1 MRRVFASATGRAPAT
16 GTPWYAINARANRS
30 AEVFIFGDIGDGWAD
45 ETVTARKFVGE
56 LAALDVATLTVRIN
70 SVGGSVPDG
79 LAIFNALRRHPATVS
94 VAIEGVAAS
103 IASLI
108 AMAGDQIGMAEN
120 AMLMIHAPWS
130 MASGNATTMRET
142 ADMLDK
148 FAGAMASSYVRPG
161 GLDLAAALA
170 LLSDGQDHWYSA
182 EEAKAAGLIDTITAR
197 TQVAASLNGRFAL
210 PFFASAAAAASP
222 PQKGPHM
229 TPEEIKAAAE
239 KAAAEKAAAEKA
251 AAIQAAADEAAAH
264 QHTVTP
270 VDAESIR
277 AQVLQDDAT
286 RRRNIA
292 AVAGHWY
299 KGPSARTD
307 VQALVQAAQDQG
319 HGVDTFRKDLLAL
332 LGRNVVPLG
341 HGLIYTVEDE
351 HDKFRAG
358 VSGGL
363 LIRAGLT
370 TMDTSNEFRG
380 YTLTE
385 LARAC
390 LTRRNISTKGLDKM
404 SVVAAAFTHTT
415 SDFTNLLA
423 DVANKAL
430 LKGWEESE
438 ETFQQWTSRGTLPD
452 FKASKRVDLNT
463 FPALS
468 KVEPGAEYTYG
479 TVGDRGETI
488 QLATYGKLF
497 SITRHAI
504 VNDDL
509 DSFTRIPAKMGRA
522 AVRTVG
528 NLVYA
533 VLTGNPNMADGVALF
548 HANHANLLSAAA
560 LSTASVDSA
569 AAAMAKQTDA
579 TGNTLNINMAY
590 LVVPRALLGLAR
602 TIASAENEI
611 TSAKTATT
619 PNWMKDTFKVV
630 ADPRLDVTSASNWF
644 AAANPMTNDTIEVS
658 YLDGNDAPTL
668 EQQGGW
674 TVDGV
679 EFKVRIDAGVKA
691 LDHRGLAKNPN

>member
-1 MRRVFASATGRAPAT
+1 MTQPAKPAKQAA
-16 GTPWYAINARANRS
+16 PWYAIHARANRH
-30 AEVFIFGDIGDGWAD
+30 AEAFIFGDIGDGWSD
-45 ETVTARKFVGE
+45 ETVTARKFVAE
-56 LAALDVATLTVRIN
+56 IAALSVDTLTVRIN

-79 LAIFNALRRHPATVS
+79 LAIFNALRRHPARVSTV
-94 VAIEGVAAS
+94 VEAVAAS

-108 AMAGDQIGMAEN
+108 AMAGETVSMAEN

-130 MASGNATTMRET
+130 SAQGNANDLREM
-142 ADMLDK
+142 ADLLDK
-148 FAGAMASSYVRPG
+148 FAASMATAYVRTG
-161 GLDLAAALA
+161 GLDHAAALA
-170 LLSDGQDHWYSA
+170 MLLDGADHWYSA
-182 EEAKAAGLIDTITAR
+182 EEAKAAGLIDTITAK
-197 TQVAASLNGRFAL
+197 TQVAASLTGRFAP
-210 PFFASAAAAASP
+210 PFFLDAAATATTPPTGHPMDEIDTPVATPTVSP
-222 PQKGPHM
+222 QAGAQHPAPQPG
-229 TPEEIKAAAE
+229 
-239 KAAAEKAAAEKA
+239 
-251 AAIQAAADEAAAH
+251 AIQIEHVA
-264 QHTVTP
+264 P
-270 VDAESIR
+270 VDADAIR

-292 AVAGHWY
+292 AIAGPWY

-319 HGVDTFRKDLLAL
+319 HGVDTFRKDLLAMI
-332 LGRNVVPLG
+332 GRNVVPLG

-351 HDKFRAG
+351 SDKFRAG
-358 VSGGL
+358 VTGGL

-370 TMDTSNEFRG
+370 TMDSTNEFRG

-404 SVVAAAFTHTT
+404 GVVAAAFTHTT

-468 KVEPGAEYTYG
+468 KVEQGAEYTYA

-533 VLTGNPNMADGVALF
+533 VLTSNPVMADGVALF
-548 HANHANLLSAAA
+548 HANHANLLTAAA
-560 LSTASVDSA
+560 LSTASVDVA
-569 AAAMAKQTDA
+569 AATMAKQTDA

-590 LVVPRALLGLAR
+590 LVVPRALWGLAR
-602 TIASAENEI
+602 TIAAADNEI
-611 TSAKTATT
+611 TSSKTATT
-619 PNWMKDTFKVV
+619 PNWMKDTFQVI
-630 ADPRLDVTSASNWF
+630 ADPRLDVSSASNWF
-644 AAANPMTNDTIEVS
+644 CAANPMINDTIEVA

>member
-1 MRRVFASATGRAPAT
+1 MKTPATTPPAPAA
-16 GTPWYAINARANRS
+16 PWYAINARGNRH
-30 AEVFIFGDIGDGWAD
+30 AEVFVFGDIGEGWAD
-45 ETVTARKFVGE
+45 ETVTARKFVAE
-56 LAALDVATLTVRIN
+56 ISALSVDTLSVRIN
-70 SVGGSVPDG
+70 SIGGSVPDG
-79 LAIFNALRRHPATVS
+79 LAIFNALRRHPARVTTIVES
-94 VAIEGVAAS
+94 VAAS

-108 AMAGDQIGMAEN
+108 AMAGETVSMAEN

-130 MASGNATTMRET
+130 SAQGNANNLREM
-142 ADMLDK
+142 AELLDR
-148 FAGAMASSYVRPG
+148 FAASMASSYVRPG
-161 GLDLAAALA
+161 GLDHAAALA
-170 LLSDGQDHWYSA
+170 LLTDGADHWYSA
-182 EEAKAAGLIDTITAR
+182 EEARAAGLIDTITAK
-197 TQVAASLNGRFAL
+197 TQVAASMAGRFAP
-210 PFFASAAAAASP
+210 PFFLAAAATATTP
-222 PQKGPHM
+222 PQGHIM
-229 TPEEIKAAAE
+229 QDEITTTVAP
-239 KAAAEKAAAEKA
+239 
-251 AAIQAAADEAAAH
+251 
-264 QHTVTP
+264 TSVTP
-270 VDAESIR
+270 QAGLNHPASIGVSAPDIVAPIDADAIR

-292 AVAGHWY
+292 AIAGPWY

-307 VQALVQAAQDQG
+307 VQALVQTAQDQG
-319 HGVDTFRKDLLAL
+319 HGVETFRADLLATI
-332 LGRNVVPLG
+332 GRNVVPLG

-351 HDKFRAG
+351 SDKFRAG
-358 VSGGL
+358 VTGGL

-370 TMDTSNEFRG
+370 TMDSSNEFRG

-390 LTRRNISTKGLDKM
+390 LTRRNISTKGMDKM
-404 SVVAAAFTHTT
+404 GVVAAAFTHSS

-423 DVANKAL
+423 DVAHKAL
-430 LKGWEESE
+430 LKGWQESE
-438 ETFQQWTSRGTLPD
+438 ETFQKWTSRGTLPD

-468 KVEPGAEYTYG
+468 KVEQGAEYTYA

-497 SITRHAI
+497 SINRHAI

-509 DSFTRIPAKMGRA
+509 DGFTRIPAKMGRA
-522 AVRTVG
+522 AIRTVG

-533 VLTGNPNMADGVALF
+533 VLTGNPTMADGVALF
-548 HANHANLLSAAA
+548 HANHANLLTGAA
-560 LSTASVDSA
+560 LSTASVDIA

-590 LVVPRALLGLAR
+590 LIVPRGLLGLAR
-602 TIASAENEI
+602 TIANDEKEVTA
-611 TSAKTATT
+611 AKTATQY
-619 PNWMKDTFKVV
+619 NWMRGTFEVI
-630 ADPRLDVTSASNWF
+630 ADPRLDVASTSNWF
-644 AAANPMTNDTIEVS
+644 AAANPMVNDTIEVA
-658 YLDGNDAPTL
+658 YLDGNDAPSL

>member
-1 MRRVFASATGRAPAT
+1 MTEAAATPAA
-16 GTPWYAINARANRS
+16 WYAINARANRS
-30 AEVFIFGDIGDGWAD
+30 AEVFIFGDIGEGWAD
-45 ETVTARKFVGE
+45 ETVTARKFVSE
-56 LAALDVATLTVRIN
+56 INALSVDNLNVRIN

-79 LAIFNALRRHPATVS
+79 LAIFNALRRHPAKVSTTVES
-94 VAIEGVAAS
+94 LAAS

-108 AMAGDQIGMAEN
+108 AMAGDTVAMAEN
-120 AMLMIHAPWS
+120 AMLMIHAPW
-130 MASGNATTMRET
+130 MGGGGNAKDLRRM
-142 ADMLDK
+142 ADVLDK
-148 FAGAMASSYVRPG
+148 FADAMASSYIRPG
-161 GLDLAAALA
+161 GLDHAQALA
-170 LLSDGQDHWYSA
+170 LLTDGEDHWFSA
-182 EEAKAAGLIDTITAR
+182 EEARAAGLIDTITAK
-197 TQVAASLNGRFAL
+197 TQVAASLHGRFTP
-210 PFFASAAAAASP
+210 PFSSAAAATANHT
-222 PQKGPHM
+222 PQGQTM
-229 TPEEIKAAAE
+229 PEENTPVAPTTVTPQ
-239 KAAAEKAAAEKA
+239 
-251 AAIQAAADEAAAH
+251 AAIQNAPAEIAPVVA
-264 QHTVTP
+264 P
-270 VDAESIR
+270 VDADAIR

-292 AVAGHWY
+292 AVAGPWY
-299 KGPSARTD
+299 KGPNARTD
-307 VQALVQAAQDQG
+307 VQALVQTAQDQG
-319 HGVDTFRKDLLAL
+319 HGVETFRAELLSMI
-332 LGRNVVPLG
+332 GRNVVPLG

-351 HDKFRAG
+351 SDKFRAG
-358 VSGGL
+358 VTGGL

-370 TMDTSNEFRG
+370 TMDSTNEFRG

-404 SVVAAAFTHTT
+404 GVVAAAFTHAT

-430 LKGWEESE
+430 LKGWQESE

-468 KVEPGAEYTYG
+468 KVEQGAEYTYA
-479 TVGDRGETI
+479 TIGDRGETI

-522 AVRTVG
+522 AIRTVG

-533 VLTGNPNMADGVALF
+533 VLTVNPNMADGVALF
-548 HANHANLLSAAA
+548 HANHANLLTSAA
-560 LSTASVDSA
+560 LSTASVDVAS
-569 AAAMAKQTDA
+569 AAMAKQTDA

-590 LVVPRALLGLAR
+590 LVVPRALRGLAQ
-602 TIASAENEI
+602 TIATAENEV
-611 TSAKTATT
+611 TSAKTATL
-619 PNWMKDTFKVV
+619 PNWMRNTFQVI
-630 ADPRLDVTSASNWF
+630 ADPRLDNASASNWF
-644 AAANPMTNDTIEVS
+644 GAANPMVNDTIEVA

-691 LDHRGLAKNPN
+691 LDHRGLVKNPN

>member
-1 MRRVFASATGRAPAT
+1 MTKPAIQPAAPTA
-16 GTPWYAINARANRS
+16 PWYAINARANRH

-45 ETVTARKFVGE
+45 ETVTARKFVAE
-56 LAALDVATLTVRIN
+56 IAALSVDTMTVRIN

-79 LAIFNALRRHPATVS
+79 LAIYNALRRYPARVSTVVES
-94 VAIEGVAAS
+94 VAAS

-108 AMAGDQIGMAEN
+108 AMAGETVSMAEN

-130 MASGNATTMRET
+130 AAQGNANDLREM
-142 ADMLDK
+142 AGLLDK
-148 FAGAMASSYVRPG
+148 FAAAMASSYVRPG
-161 GLDLAAALA
+161 GLDHAAALA
-170 LLSDGQDHWYSA
+170 LLTDGADHWYSA
-182 EEAKAAGLIDTITAR
+182 EEAKAAGLIDTITAK
-197 TQVAASLNGRFAL
+197 TQVAASLTGRFAP
-210 PFFASAAAAASP
+210 PFFLAAAATATNSP
-222 PQKGPHM
+222 QGQIM
-229 TPEEIKAAAE
+229 PEENTTTVAPS
-239 KAAAEKAAAEKA
+239 
-251 AAIQAAADEAAAH
+251 
-264 QHTVTP
+264 TVTP
-270 VDAESIR
+270 QAGLQHQAPIGASAPETIAPVDADAIR

-292 AVAGHWY
+292 AIAGPWY

-307 VQALVQAAQDQG
+307 VQALVQTAQDQG
-319 HGVDTFRKDLLAL
+319 HGVDTFRKDLLAMI
-332 LGRNVVPLG
+332 GRNVVPLG

-351 HDKFRAG
+351 SDKFRAG
-358 VSGGL
+358 VTGGL

-370 TMDTSNEFRG
+370 TMDSSNEFRG

-390 LTRRNISTKGLDKM
+390 LTRRNIATKGMDKM
-404 SVVAAAFTHTT
+404 GVVAAAFTHST

-430 LKGWEESE
+430 LKGWQESE

-468 KVEPGAEYTYG
+468 KVEQGAEYTYA

-522 AVRTVG
+522 AIRTVG

-533 VLTGNPNMADGVALF
+533 VLTGNPTMADGVALF
-548 HANHANLLSAAA
+548 HANHANLLTAAA
-560 LSTASVDSA
+560 LSTASVDIA
-569 AAAMAKQTDA
+569 AATMAKQTDA

-590 LVVPRALLGLAR
+590 LVVPRALWGLAR

-619 PNWMKDTFKVV
+619 PNWMKDTFQVI
-630 ADPRLDVTSASNWF
+630 ADPRLDVSSASNWF
-644 AAANPMTNDTIEVS
+644 CAANPMINDTIEVA